1 MVCFRSSVGSRGDAP
16 AFPPSKPRRFRI
28 ATINIR
34 NFRKKQ
40 ASPRFPR
47 RKNTLPDPNGA
58 HYPAAACGARR
69 GASRRAGLRHS
80 RTFAPSDRNPPAPPT
95 RSLSKPSSRDHPAA
109 ACGTYPAPAPE
120 ITRPQAA
127 EHAQPQLTKPPGRRL
142 RSTPRRKPTS
152 GPPPGE
158 AAARA
163 TLRSRTPSV
172 PRHRPT
178 PGLRSYRSAAFPP
191 DAGHPSPPTPPPLP
205 VPQHPCT
212 PFPAT
217 RPAARHGTTPPS
229 DPPQPRPPAARLLFS
244 ARRAPRHT
252 GPPRK
257 TPGTPHPATGH
268 PTTRRSRCR
277 SAERHR
283 PVSLPKG
290 ASGNRRQ
297 RQPGRRPARAF
308 HSDAFRHPPAPSAA
322 FRYRP
327 TTASSSSTVTGSRRS
342 PSMRHPSSVTSRSSS
357 MRMPPKSR

>member
-1 MVCFRSSVGSRGDAP
+1 MVCFRSSVGSRGNAP
-16 AFPPSKPRRFRI
+16 ASPPSKPRRFRI

-58 HYPAAACGARR
+58 YRPAASCGAR
-69 GASRRAGLRHS
+69 
-80 RTFAPSDRNPPAPPT
+80 
-95 RSLSKPSSRDHPAA
+95 
-109 ACGTYPAPAPE
+109 PAPAPE
-120 ITRPQAA
+120 ITRPQPA
-127 EHAQPQLTKPPGRRL
+127 EHAQPQLTKPPGRSL

-152 GPPPGE
+152 GPPSLPDIRPFGSEPSGPSDPQLIETQLPKSPGRSLRSTPSPSSRDHP
-158 AAARA
+158 AAACGA
-163 TLRSRTPSV
+163 HPA
-172 PRHRPT
+172 PT
-178 PGLRSYRSAAFPP
+178 NE
-191 DAGHPSPPTPPPLP
+191 T
-205 VPQHPCT
+205 
-212 PFPAT
+212 T
-217 RPAARHGTTPPS
+217 RPQPAEHAAAQADERASAGGGCGPRDSEESHPFHSATPS

-257 TPGTPHPATGH
+257 TPGTPHPATRH

-297 RQPGRRPARAF
+297 RQPGRSPARAF
-308 HSDAFRHPPAPSAA
+308 HSDAFRQPPSASAA